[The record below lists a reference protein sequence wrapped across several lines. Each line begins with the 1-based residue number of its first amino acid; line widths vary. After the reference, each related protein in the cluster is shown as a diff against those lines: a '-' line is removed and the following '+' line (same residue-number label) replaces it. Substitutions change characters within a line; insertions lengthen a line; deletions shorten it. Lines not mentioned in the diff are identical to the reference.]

1 MNENLQDSLKSM
13 STEQLLEIWTQRD
26 HDDGSADTF
35 GFVLDLL
42 LLRGVEIPQPARTKS
57 RKKSGS
63 PSFSLPS
70 KSNSSLRGSS
80 FGKTEIRFP
89 KGGFMQH
96 GRFEFKDQDDL
107 LDYLT
112 NTFQLP
118 SKEGSRWRIS
128 RKGKYQRV
136 DEKDNPIFT
145 FGDPIVDLITNRHGI
160 TVIKGEVY
168 DVRDSA
174 LRMDGFRGGV
184 HTIDLSSY
192 IDDIK
197 RVQLAKAV
205 LEPRDFALLECTPE
219 VVAFA
224 SRNPSVL
231 NFYASGGAHMKFR
244 AWRTN
249 LGFYWSMG
257 AEIETWNSLFSTA
270 RIDSKY
276 GVFGGSSNTCNVLH
290 RDFDTDSTDDYMD
303 EWEAGSLFST
313 VPDGHRSHCT
323 AFWKGMTK
331 SGDVSK
337 GECGAWN
344 G

>member
-26 HDDGSADTF
+26 HDDGSADTL

-57 RKKSGS
+57 RKKNGS

-160 TVIKGEVY
+160 TVIKGEMY

-174 LRMDGFRGGV
+174 LRMDGCRGGV

-231 NFYASGGAHMKFR
+231 DFYASGGAHMKFR

-257 AEIETWNSLFSTA
+257 AEIET
-270 RIDSKY
+270 
-276 GVFGGSSNTCNVLH
+276 
-290 RDFDTDSTDDYMD
+290 
-303 EWEAGSLFST
+303 
-313 VPDGHRSHCT
+313 
-323 AFWKGMTK
+323 
-331 SGDVSK
+331 
-337 GECGAWN
+337 
-344 G
+344 